1 MEQSIAEGTTAA
13 IIVNVIGEDGN
24 HTNATINTT
33 TTRLSTHPSATPTVT
48 QRDTGVYLVK
58 WTGLSP
64 ALSISDND
72 NAVSAEI
79 NGTISGTAWTSYH
92 IPITIVAAAGGG
104 GGLDAAGVRA
114 AVGLA
119 SANLDTQLADIPTV
133 SEFESRTIVSSAYFD
148 PSADSVIT
156 ANASDVT
163 AIKAV
168 TDSLPDS
175 GSLTSLA
182 TSSALSV
189 VDTNVDSIKAKT
201 DQFVFTVSNQV
212 DSNSI
217 TGGISASEVEDAVWD
232 AAYSSHTSAGTFGK
246 LMDQLRKANR
256 AIDGEVAGTPTV
268 TAFDTN
274 LTGYTSGAF
283 DSELLIFV
291 SGSLNG
297 EARPILSYD
306 SSAGRVTFEEAWT
319 AAPSSSDEFVIL
331 PYHVHPVSEIAA
343 GVLAGG
349 DVDGF
354 SLEETLKLCLS
365 ALAGKISGAGSGTV
379 TIRSADDSKN
389 RIIATTDSNGNRLS
403 ITIDKD
409 G

>member
-1 MEQSIAEGTTAA
+1 
-13 IIVNVIGEDGN
+13 
-24 HTNATINTT
+24 
-33 TTRLSTHPSATPTVT
+33 
-48 QRDTGVYLVK
+48 
-58 WTGLSP
+58 
-64 ALSISDND
+64 
-72 NAVSAEI
+72 
-79 NGTISGTAWTSYH
+79 
-92 IPITIVAAAGGG
+92 
-104 GGLDAAGVRA
+104 
-114 AVGLA
+114 
-119 SANLDTQLADIPTV
+119 LDTQLADIPTV

-232 AAYSSHTSAGTFGK
+232 AAYSSHKSAGTFGK

-283 DSELLIFV
+283 DSELLVFV

>member
-217 TGGISASEVEDAVWD
+217 TGEFQPLRLRTPFGTLPIRLTHLREPLAS
-232 AAYSSHTSAGTFGK
+232 
-246 LMDQLRKANR
+246 
-256 AIDGEVAGTPTV
+256 
-268 TAFDTN
+268 
-274 LTGYTSGAF
+274 
-283 DSELLIFV
+283 
-291 SGSLNG
+291 
-297 EARPILSYD
+297 
-306 SSAGRVTFEEAWT
+306 
-319 AAPSSSDEFVIL
+319 
-331 PYHVHPVSEIAA
+331 
-343 GVLAGG
+343 
-349 DVDGF
+349 
-354 SLEETLKLCLS
+354 
-365 ALAGKISGAGSGTV
+365 
-379 TIRSADDSKN
+379 
-389 RIIATTDSNGNRLS
+389 
-403 ITIDKD
+403 
-409 G
+409 